1 MARPSTLTFEQVAA
15 HADSLKANGIK
26 PTARAIRDRVGT
38 GSMATLL
45 KHLQQWQGE
54 QAGPLLSLDEVLSPA
69 IGRAISQQITERVT
83 EATALVTAQL
93 KKVNFTSCLYDS
105 PVRLPP
111 SWDQTGTP
119 GLVGCTHFHSSWI
132 SGSAS

>member
-15 HADSLKANGIK
+15 HADSLKAHGIK

-54 QAGPLLSLDEVLSPA
+54 QARQPLS
-69 IGRAISQQITERVT
+69 
-83 EATALVTAQL
+83 VTACNR
-93 KKVNFTSCLYDS
+93 K
-105 PVRLPP
+105 R
-111 SWDQTGTP
+111 
-119 GLVGCTHFHSSWI
+119 SS
-132 SGSAS
+132 SQSAPL